1 MATMSRI
8 SSALRTIMVRASS
21 AGRTT
26 TTITRPAVVKASCGF
41 STQAFKPVNQVRGAV
56 IGRSRSMFAE
66 PVRRSFCIRAEA
78 MEAEAEGQE
87 VAEPKSKLYVG
98 NISWDTQADDLTSA
112 FGEYGNVTQC
122 DVVTDATGRSRGFGF
137 VTYENTDDATAAVE
151 ALNGHVIDGR
161 ELRVDFHQ
169 QNRTPRERTARP
181 QQNRSGHRIYI
192 GNLPWRF
199 DDYDL
204 KDAFDEFGNVEDAR
218 VITDRE
224 TGRSRGFGFVTMAEE
239 ESMEKAISALD
250 GAECDGR
257 QLRVNKAERN

>member
-41 STQAFKPVNQVRGAV
+41 STQAFKPVNQ
-56 IGRSRSMFAE
+56 
-66 PVRRSFCIRAEA
+66 A

-257 QLRVNKAERN
+257 QLRVNKAENN